1 MENINSECDIILKWI
16 YYLSKHL
23 SEQELTSHMSL
34 RTKRGRFSENFP
46 ILNWKYFYRILYIF
60 WHIKQLQELFYMIWT
75 QFKIQLLQISL
86 AIFIIRFRKH
96 KREYTWKKERQE
108 KSSSKGLTWLTLLMG
123 FLLHHWC
130 KCQFFCVKFYSSP
143 LNILKSYY
151 CVIKLCSDVRSLNV
165 LI

>member
-60 WHIKQLQELFYMIWT
+60 WHIKQLQEIFYMIWT

-96 KREYTWKKERQE
+96 KRIHSKKRQ
-108 KSSSKGLTWLTLLMG
+108 KSDIFKRADMTDLANEFSLASLVQMSV
-123 FLLHHWC
+123 FLC
-130 KCQFFCVKFYSSP
+130 
-143 LNILKSYY
+143 
-151 CVIKLCSDVRSLNV
+151 
-165 LI
+165 

>member
-16 YYLSKHL
+16 FFLSKHL

-60 WHIKQLQELFYMIWT
+60 WHIKQLQEIFYMIWT

-96 KREYTWKKERQE
+96 KRIHSKKRQ
-108 KSSSKGLTWLTLLMG
+108 KSDIFKRADMTDLANEFSLASLVQMSV
-123 FLLHHWC
+123 FLC
-130 KCQFFCVKFYSSP
+130 
-143 LNILKSYY
+143 
-151 CVIKLCSDVRSLNV
+151 
-165 LI
+165 

>member
-1 MENINSECDIILKWI
+1 MENINWECDIILKWI

-60 WHIKQLQELFYMIWT
+60 WHIKQLQEIFYMIWT

-96 KREYTWKKERQE
+96 KRIHSKKRQ
-108 KSSSKGLTWLTLLMG
+108 KSDIFKRADMTDLANEFSLASLVQMSV
-123 FLLHHWC
+123 FLC
-130 KCQFFCVKFYSSP
+130 
-143 LNILKSYY
+143 
-151 CVIKLCSDVRSLNV
+151 
-165 LI
+165 

>member
-16 YYLSKHL
+16 FFLSKHL

-46 ILNWKYFYRILYIF
+46 ILNRKYFNRILYLY

-75 QFKIQLLQISL
+75 KFKIQLLQNSL
-86 AIFIIRFRKH
+86 AILTMKFFLKH
-96 KREYTWKKERQE
+96 E
-108 KSSSKGLTWLTLLMG
+108 KNLINLENILFQRSDVTNLANGLSLASLVQMSV
-123 FLLHHWC
+123 
-130 KCQFFCVKFYSSP
+130 FFVKFYSSP

-151 CVIKLCSDVRSLNV
+151 CVIKVCSDVRS
-165 LI
+165 

>member
-16 YYLSKHL
+16 FFLSKHL

-60 WHIKQLQELFYMIWT
+60 WHIKQLQEIFYMIWT

-96 KREYTWKKERQE
+96 KRIHSKKRQ
-108 KSSSKGLTWLTLLMG
+108 KSDIFKRADMTDHANEFSLASLVQMSV
-123 FLLHHWC
+123 FLC
-130 KCQFFCVKFYSSP
+130 
-143 LNILKSYY
+143 
-151 CVIKLCSDVRSLNV
+151 
-165 LI
+165 

>member
-60 WHIKQLQELFYMIWT
+60 WHIKQLQEIFYMIWT

-86 AIFIIRFRKH
+86 AIFIIRFRTH
-96 KREYTWKKERQE
+96 KRIHSKKKDSDIFNRADLANGYSLASLVQM
-108 KSSSKGLTWLTLLMG
+108 SV
-123 FLLHHWC
+123 FLC
-130 KCQFFCVKFYSSP
+130 
-143 LNILKSYY
+143 
-151 CVIKLCSDVRSLNV
+151 
-165 LI
+165 